1 MPLTK
6 LQFQPGINKETT
18 SYSNEGGWFDMDKVR
33 FRSGYPEKI
42 GGWTR
47 LGVKSFLGSCRAL
60 HPWRTISLDNYLGV
74 GTSDKYYIE
83 SGQGYYDITPL
94 RLNQSPNQNISFTVS
109 GVSASGEV
117 GEPDIFTDGNLATVT
132 EAAGASGGV
141 GQVAVTTANNSG
153 STDEDTTAV
162 LGNVAQA
169 TGAVGSVTVSVSVA
183 NVSVS
188 VTGVSATASITP
200 VIPSATVD
208 VAVITFAASNGSST
222 ITVTHANHGAVD
234 GDYVTFS
241 DALSLGG
248 NITAAVLNQEYQII
262 VDGTTTSDT
271 YKIIARQVSSVSDI
285 TVDGTYTPTA
295 VVANASDT
303 GDGGESIS
311 AEYQINTGLETSI
324 FGNGWGAGFWS
335 RGTWGSAATINAQT
349 DTLRLWNHDNFG
361 EDLIVNVYNG
371 GVYYWDASAATP
383 LYQRAVPLSSLSG
396 ASNTPTVA
404 AKVLVS
410 DVDRHVIAFGCNP
423 LGSSTQDP
431 LLIRFSDQ
439 ENAADWTPTTT
450 NTAGD
455 LLVGSG
461 SRIVTAVETRQ
472 QILVFTDISLHAM
485 QYLGPPFTFGI
496 NMISENITITSPNSA
511 IAIQD
516 SVYWIGANEFY
527 VYTGAVQK
535 IPCSVKDYVFS
546 DFNEGQAEKVF
557 AASNTSYSE
566 VWWFYPSSNSSTI
579 DRYVVYNY
587 VQNIWYYGT
596 LDRGAWIDRG
606 VVDYPIAAGLDGYLY
621 YHENGFDD
629 GSTAPAT
636 AISAYIESSQ
646 FDIGDGNNFSFV
658 SKVIPDVT
666 FRDSTSLNPSVTL
679 TMKARN
685 FPGGS
690 YLQTDDETVTRTATA
705 PVEQFT
711 NQVYVRL
718 RGRSMA
724 LRVESSETGVGW
736 RLGSPRMDVRQDG
749 RR

>member
-33 FRSGYPEKI
+33 FRAGYPEKI

-83 SGQGYYDITPL
+83 SGQGYYDITPI
-94 RLNQSPNQNISFTVS
+94 R
-109 GVSASGEV
+109 
-117 GEPDIFTDGNLATVT
+117 
-132 EAAGASGGV
+132 
-141 GQVAVTTANNSG
+141 VTTSAG
-153 STDEDTTAV
+153 D
-162 LGNVAQA
+162 
-169 TGAVGSVTVSVSVA
+169 VTF
-183 NVSVS
+183 
-188 VTGVSATASITP
+188 SAT
-200 VIPSATVD
+200 
-208 VAVITFAASNGSST
+208 NGSST
-222 ITVTHANHGAVD
+222 ITVTDTNHEAVE
-234 GDYVTFS
+234 GDFVTFS
-241 DALSLGG
+241 GAATLGG
-248 NITAAVLNQEYQII
+248 NITANVLNQEYQIATI
-262 VDGTTTSDT
+262 VNSNSYTIT
-271 YKIIARQVSSVSDI
+271 AREVNTVADI
-285 TVDGTYTPTA
+285 TVDGAYTPVA
-295 VVANASDT
+295 VAANSSDT
-303 GDGGESIS
+303 GNGGSS
-311 AEYQINTGLETSI
+311 VVGAYQINTGLETSV
-324 FGNGWGAGFWS
+324 FGNGWGAGTWS

-349 DTLRLWNHDNFG
+349 DTLRLWSHDNFG
-361 EDLIVNVYNG
+361 EDLIINVYNG
-371 GVYYWDASAATP
+371 GVYYWDASASTP
-383 LYQRAVPLSSLSG
+383 LSQRAVPLSSLSG
-396 ASNTPTVA
+396 ASNTPSIA

-439 ENAADWTPTTT
+439 EDAADWTPTTT

-461 SRIVTAVETRQ
+461 SRIITAVETRQ

-496 NMISENITITSPNSA
+496 NMVSENITIASPNAA

-516 SVYWIGANEFY
+516 NVYWMGANEFY

-546 DFNEGQAEKVF
+546 DFNEGQAEKIF
-557 AASNTSYSE
+557 AASNTAYSE
-566 VWWFYPSSNSSTI
+566 VWWFYSSSSSSTV

-658 SKVIPDVT
+658 SRVIPDVT
-666 FRDSTSLNPSVTL
+666 FRNSTSLNPSVTL

-685 FPGGS
+685 FPGGN

>member
-33 FRSGYPEKI
+33 FRAGYPEKI

-47 LGVKSFLGSCRAL
+47 LGLKSFLGSCRAL

-83 SGQGYYDITPL
+83 SGQGYYDITPI
-94 RLNQSPNQNISFTVS
+94 R
-109 GVSASGEV
+109 
-117 GEPDIFTDGNLATVT
+117 
-132 EAAGASGGV
+132 
-141 GQVAVTTANNSG
+141 VTT
-153 STDEDTTAV
+153 
-162 LGNVAQA
+162 
-169 TGAVGSVTVSVSVA
+169 
-183 NVSVS
+183 
-188 VTGVSATASITP
+188 SAG
-200 VIPSATVD
+200 D
-208 VAVITFAASNGSST
+208 VTFAATNGSST
-222 ITVTHANHGAVD
+222 ITVTDTNHEAVE
-234 GDYVTFS
+234 GDFVTFS
-241 DALSLGG
+241 GAATLGG
-248 NITAAVLNQEYQII
+248 NITANVLNQEYQIATI
-262 VDGTTTSDT
+262 VNSNSYTIT
-271 YKIIARQVSSVSDI
+271 AREVNTVADI
-285 TVDGTYTPTA
+285 TVDGAYTPVA
-295 VVANASDT
+295 VAANSSDT
-303 GDGGESIS
+303 GNGGSS
-311 AEYQINTGLETSI
+311 VVGAYQINTGLETSV
-324 FGNGWGAGFWS
+324 FGNGWGAGTWS

-349 DTLRLWNHDNFG
+349 DTLRLWSHDNFG
-361 EDLIVNVYNG
+361 EDLIINVYNG
-371 GVYYWDASAATP
+371 GVYYWDASASTP
-383 LYQRAVPLSSLSG
+383 LSQRAVPLSSLSG
-396 ASNTPTVA
+396 ASNTPSIA

-439 ENAADWTPTTT
+439 EDAADWTPTTT

-461 SRIVTAVETRQ
+461 SRIITAVETRQ

-496 NMISENITITSPNSA
+496 NMVSENITIASPNAA

-516 SVYWIGANEFY
+516 NVYWMGANEFY

-546 DFNEGQAEKVF
+546 DFNEGQAEKIF
-557 AASNTSYSE
+557 AASNTAYSE
-566 VWWFYPSSNSSTI
+566 VWWFYSSSSSSTV

-658 SKVIPDVT
+658 SRVIPDVT
-666 FRDSTSLNPSVTL
+666 FRNSTSLNPSVTL

-685 FPGGS
+685 FPGGN

>member
-33 FRSGYPEKI
+33 FRAGYPEKI

-47 LGVKSFLGSCRAL
+47 LGLKSFLGSCRAL
-60 HPWRTISLDNYLGV
+60 HPWRTIALDNYLGV

-83 SGQGYYDITPL
+83 SGQGYYDITPI
-94 RLNQSPNQNISFTVS
+94 R
-109 GVSASGEV
+109 
-117 GEPDIFTDGNLATVT
+117 
-132 EAAGASGGV
+132 
-141 GQVAVTTANNSG
+141 VTT
-153 STDEDTTAV
+153 
-162 LGNVAQA
+162 
-169 TGAVGSVTVSVSVA
+169 
-183 NVSVS
+183 
-188 VTGVSATASITP
+188 SAG
-200 VIPSATVD
+200 D
-208 VAVITFAASNGSST
+208 VTFAATNTSST
-222 ITVTHANHGAVD
+222 ITVTDTNHEAVE
-234 GDYVTFS
+234 GDFVTFS
-241 DALSLGG
+241 GAATLGG
-248 NITAAVLNQEYQII
+248 NITANVLNQEYKIAA
-262 VDGTTTSDT
+262 VVNSNSYT
-271 YKIIARQVSSVSDI
+271 IIAREVNTVADI
-285 TVDGTYTPTA
+285 TSAGNYTPVA
-295 VVANASDT
+295 VAANSSDT
-303 GDGGESIS
+303 GNGGSS
-311 AEYQINTGLETSI
+311 VVGAYQINTGLETSV
-324 FGNGWGAGFWS
+324 FGNGWGAGTWS
-335 RGTWGSAATINAQT
+335 RGAWGSAATINAQT
-349 DTLRLWNHDNFG
+349 DTLRLWSHDNFG
-361 EDLIVNVYNG
+361 EDLIINVYNG
-371 GVYYWDASAATP
+371 GVYYWDASASTP
-383 LYQRAVPLSSLSG
+383 LSQRAVPLSSLSG
-396 ASNTPTVA
+396 ASNTPTIA

-423 LGSSTQDP
+423 LGSATQDP

-439 ENAADWTPTTT
+439 EDAADWTPTTT

-461 SRIVTAVETRQ
+461 SRIVTATETRQ

-496 NMISENITITSPNSA
+496 NMVSENITIASPNAA
-511 IAIQD
+511 IAIED
-516 SVYWIGANEFY
+516 NVYWMGANEFY
-527 VYTGAVQK
+527 VYTGSVQK

-546 DFNEGQAEKVF
+546 DFNEGQVEKIF
-557 AASNTSYSE
+557 AASNTAYSE
-566 VWWFYPSSNSSTI
+566 VWWFYCSSGSSTV
-579 DRYVVYNY
+579 DRYAVYNY
-587 VQNIWYYGT
+587 MQNIWYYGT
-596 LDRGAWIDRG
+596 LDRGAWTDRG

-666 FRDSTSLNPSVTL
+666 FRNSTSLNPSVTL

-685 FPGGS
+685 FPGGN

-736 RLGSPRMDVRQDG
+736 RLGSPRVDIRQDG